1 MELDWEPQQLI
12 QQRWQFHFQRWF
24 WQGENM
30 VPAIFSIHSVHS
42 CKQRS
47 GYVIVYFITIL
58 SIIIV
63 FYIIVPCKN
72 IQNWTPFIG
81 LTWPMSWSFWT
92 IFQWALALN
101 PASLVCLASTEELD
115 EESRELNL
123 DSSARIFRV
132 LAAIKMLSS
141 RILVI
146 LVIEPREGEETHR
159 NKTRR

>member
-1 MELDWEPQQLI
+1 MRTAAANSATLTVSLSTVVLTGWKHGACTIHYI
-12 QQRWQFHFQRWF
+12 Q
-24 WQGENM
+24 
-30 VPAIFSIHSVHS
+30 SILVS
-42 CKQRS
+42 KDQAMLL
-47 GYVIVYFITIL
+47 YITIL
-58 SIIIV
+58 SIIYYCI
-63 FYIIVPCKN
+63 FYYCFLCKN
-72 IQNWTPFIG
+72 IQNWTPIIG

-92 IFQWALALN
+92 IFQWALAFN